1 MTENGGLVD
10 ANKHYIIA
18 MSALLRNIINMP
30 KKSCHAELFF
40 SKLQPPHAQRKFS
53 KSQKFSQF
61 WNGSNE

>member
-18 MSALLRNIINMP
+18 MSALLRNTINMP

-40 SKLQPPHAQRKFS
+40 SKLQPPCTEKIFKIAKIQS
-53 KSQKFSQF
+53 VLE
-61 WNGSNE
+61 WL